1 MASSMA
7 ETLESAKE
15 IKNVCPICFESFK
28 TPRYLP
34 CLHTFC
40 HNCLSS
46 YILSTCK
53 SKENPVGFPCPLCR
67 QFVPA
72 PSSIGEPEKWTELIP
87 INTITQTMCEKKDQF
102 CDACR
107 RADEEEVATD
117 WCKSC
122 LESLCRTC
130 VKCHK
135 RSAASQ
141 NHELI
146 PLSDKDTV
154 PVAIESRVLCIDHNA
169 PAKYLCVDHEEL
181 CCAECV
187 CTKHRKCH
195 QVDEIE
201 KRVENL
207 IQSGTLQKLAQE
219 ILKHNDVLIQ
229 AKSEGETTMKHID
242 ETSDKIS
249 QESTD
254 LRDKLVR
261 HINDLVEVHL
271 DDLAKKV
278 KGIKEKLAK
287 FDDTVTD
294 RQLLMIQYSQIL
306 TDAEKIPSPIL
317 MQNYL
322 KIKRQFK
329 QVTGLCLYQP
339 SVNMHSEASKQLST
353 ILNTLGVA
361 DVKVE
366 VKSTPIGSIDL
377 TSADMKLVCE
387 LPESGACNIFG
398 GCFLENGD
406 IVLADLH
413 SKQCLYY
420 SNENLVHKI
429 TMNGNPRD
437 VIYWKPSGFLIS
449 TNVSG
454 KGHIAYYDGD
464 KLQKYQNIK
473 ERNVSVYQLANSSE
487 YIYAACS
494 DFILKLDGENI
505 VEQIAVDTDTYSVA
519 VNKRQE
525 IISSSH
531 STHKVTVMNQSG
543 MKIHSYSHENL
554 QQPYGLDVNFT
565 GNIFVAGQLTNNIH
579 VLTPTA
585 ELLKIFEVARPT
597 CIKFK
602 ENSYTC
608 IVSSYNG
615 TTKVYEFLQKE
626 LEA

>member
-1 MASSMA
+1 MASSKA
-7 ETLESAKE
+7 ETLDSAEE

-34 CLHTFC
+34 CFHTFC

-87 INTITQTMCEKKDQF
+87 VNTIVKTMCEKKDHF

-107 RADEEEVATD
+107 RTEEEEVATD

-122 LESLCRTC
+122 LESLCKTC
-130 VKCHK
+130 VKFHK
-135 RSAASQ
+135 KNAASQ

-146 PLSDKDTV
+146 PVSDKGKF
-154 PVAIESRVLCIDHNA
+154 PVAIENRVLCIYHNA
-169 PAKYLCVDHEEL
+169 PVKYLCVDHEEL
-181 CCAECV
+181 CCCECV
-187 CTKHRKCH
+187 CTKHRKCS

-201 KRVENL
+201 KTAENL
-207 IQSGTLQKLAQE
+207 IQSGKLQKLAHE

-229 AKSEGETTMKHID
+229 AKSESVTTMKHID
-242 ETSDKIS
+242 ETFDKIS

-261 HINDLVEVHL
+261 HINDLVEAHL

-278 KGIKEKLAK
+278 KGIREKLAK

-294 RQLLMIQYSQIL
+294 RQLLMTQYSQIL

-329 QVTGLCLYQP
+329 QVTGLCLYKP

-353 ILNTLGVA
+353 ILNTLGLA

-377 TSADMKLVCE
+377 TCADMKLVCE
-387 LPESGACNIFG
+387 LPESC
-398 GCFLENGD
+398 
-406 IVLADLH
+406 
-413 SKQCLYY
+413 
-420 SNENLVHKI
+420 
-429 TMNGNPRD
+429 
-437 VIYWKPSGFLIS
+437 
-449 TNVSG
+449 
-454 KGHIAYYDGD
+454 
-464 KLQKYQNIK
+464 
-473 ERNVSVYQLANSSE
+473 
-487 YIYAACS
+487 AA
-494 DFILKLDGENI
+494 
-505 VEQIAVDTDTYSVA
+505 
-519 VNKRQE
+519 
-525 IISSSH
+525 IISLCE
-531 STHKVTVMNQSG
+531 K
-543 MKIHSYSHENL
+543 
-554 QQPYGLDVNFT
+554 
-565 GNIFVAGQLTNNIH
+565 
-579 VLTPTA
+579 
-585 ELLKIFEVARPT
+585 
-597 CIKFK
+597 
-602 ENSYTC
+602 
-608 IVSSYNG
+608 
-615 TTKVYEFLQKE
+615 
-626 LEA
+626 

>member
-1 MASSMA
+1 MASSKA
-7 ETLESAKE
+7 ETLDSAKE

-28 TPRYLP
+28 TP
-34 CLHTFC
+34 
-40 HNCLSS
+40 
-46 YILSTCK
+46 
-53 SKENPVGFPCPLCR
+53 R

-87 INTITQTMCEKKDQF
+87 INTIVKTMCEKKDQF

-130 VKCHK
+130 AKCHK
-135 RSAASQ
+135 RHAASQ

-146 PLSDKDTV
+146 PVSDKGKI
-154 PVAIESRVLCIDHNA
+154 PAAIENRVLCIDHNA
-169 PAKYLCVDHEEL
+169 PAKYLCVDHENL

-187 CTKHRKCH
+187 CTKHRKCN
-195 QVDEIE
+195 QVDDIE
-201 KRVENL
+201 KTAENL

-261 HINDLVEVHL
+261 HINDLVEAHL

-294 RQLLMIQYSQIL
+294 RQLLMTQYSQIL
-306 TDAEKIPSPIL
+306 TDSEKIPPPIL
-317 MQNYL
+317 VQNYL

-329 QVTGLCLYQP
+329 QVTGLCLIKP
-339 SVNMHSEASKQLST
+339 SVNLHSEASKQLLT
-353 ILNTLGVA
+353 VLDTFGLK

-366 VKSTPIGSIDL
+366 VKSIPIGSFDV
-377 TSADMKLVCE
+377 TCADMKMVCE
-387 LPESGACNIFG
+387 LPESGVLISG

-406 IVLADLH
+406 IVLADFH
-413 SKQCLYY
+413 SRHCIYY
-420 SNENLVHKI
+420 SNKHLVRKI
-429 TMNGNPRD
+429 TLRGNVRD
-437 VIYWKPSGFLIS
+437 VIAWKPSGLLIA
-449 TNVSG
+449 TKVDFD
-454 KGHIAYYDGD
+454 GHIDLYDLE
-464 KLQKYQNIK
+464 KLQINQNMTKIK
-473 ERNVSVYQLANSSE
+473 QVYRLAKSSE
-487 YIYAACS
+487 FIYAACS
-494 DFILKLDGENI
+494 DFILKLDHEGNT
-505 VEQIAVDTDTYSVA
+505 VEQISADNGTFSVA
-519 VNKRQE
+519 VNNQQE
-525 IISSSH
+525 IVSSSC

-543 MKIHSYSHENL
+543 AKLHSYSHENL
-554 QQPYGLDVNFT
+554 KNPYSLDVNFS
-565 GNIFVAGQLTNNIH
+565 GNIFVAGYGSNNIH

-585 ELLKIFEVARPT
+585 EILRIFEVDSPR

-608 IVSSYNG
+608 IVGSYKR
-615 TTKVYEFLQKE
+615 TTKVYEFLPKG

>member
-1 MASSMA
+1 MASSKA
-7 ETLESAKE
+7 ETLDSAKE

-34 CLHTFC
+34 CFHTFC

-87 INTITQTMCEKKDQF
+87 FNTIVQSMFEKKDQF

-122 LESLCRTC
+122 LESLCLSC
-130 VKCHK
+130 VKFHK

-146 PLSDKDTV
+146 PVSDKETV

-187 CTKHRKCH
+187 CTKHRKCYK
-195 QVDEIE
+195 VDEIE
-201 KRVENL
+201 KTAENL
-207 IQSGTLQKLAQE
+207 IHSGTLKKLAQE
-219 ILKHNDVLIQ
+219 ILKHNEILIQ
-229 AKSEGETTMKHID
+229 TKTDGETTMKHID

-261 HINDLVEVHL
+261 HINDLVETHL

-278 KGIKEKLAK
+278 KGIKEKLAQ

-294 RQLLMIQYSQIL
+294 RQLLMTQFSKIL
-306 TDAEKIPSPIL
+306 TDTEKTPPPIL
-317 MQNYL
+317 VQNYL
-322 KIKRQFK
+322 KIKKQFK
-329 QVTGLCLYQP
+329 QVTGLCLNQP
-339 SVNMHSEASKQLST
+339 SVKLHSEASKQLSI
-353 ILNTLGVA
+353 ILDTFRLE
-361 DVKVE
+361 DIRVE

-377 TSADMKLVCE
+377 TCADMKLVRE
-387 LPESGACNIFG
+387 LPESGACDTFG

-406 IVLADLH
+406 IVLAD
-413 SKQCLYY
+413 SKSRHCLYY
-420 SNENLVHKI
+420 SNNKLVRKI
-429 TMNGNPRD
+429 ILEGYPRD
-437 VIYWKPSGFLIS
+437 VMFKKHSGLLIS
-449 TNVSG
+449 TNDKSEG
-454 KGHIAYYDGD
+454 RIEHYDFE
-464 KLQKYQNIK
+464 KLQKYENIT
-473 ERNVSVYQLANSSE
+473 ERNAVIYHLTKSTE
-487 YIYAACS
+487 FIYAACS
-494 DFILKLDGENI
+494 DFILKLDQEGNI
-505 VEQIAVDTDTYSVA
+505 VEQIAVDKHTFSVA

-525 IISSSH
+525 IISSSCH
-531 STHKVTVMNQSG
+531 TNQVTVRNQSG
-543 MKIHSYSHENL
+543 AKLHSYSHENL
-554 QQPYGLDVNFT
+554 KYPYSLDVNFS
-565 GNIFVAGQLTNNIH
+565 GNIFVAGHSSNNIH
-579 VLTPTA
+579 VL
-585 ELLKIFEVARPT
+585 
-597 CIKFK
+597 
-602 ENSYTC
+602 
-608 IVSSYNG
+608 
-615 TTKVYEFLQKE
+615 
-626 LEA
+626 